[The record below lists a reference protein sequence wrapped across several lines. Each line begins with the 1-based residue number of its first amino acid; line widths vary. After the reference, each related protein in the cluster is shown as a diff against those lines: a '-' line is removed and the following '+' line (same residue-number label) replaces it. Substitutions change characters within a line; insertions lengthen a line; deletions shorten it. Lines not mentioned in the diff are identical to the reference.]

1 MGFMPVKIFPENY
14 SNLLVADLI
23 IGISILRT
31 SLKGLIINK

>member
-14 SNLLVADLI
+14 SILLVADLI
-23 IGISILRT
+23 IGISILQT